1 VQIKVV
7 WTCDVCGASGD
18 IASELPVER
27 PEDLTIEV
35 AAEVTIN
42 ALAQVKHP
50 HPVRLAPDVSPGTLV

>member
-1 VQIKVV
+1 M
-7 WTCDVCGASGD
+7 CGASGD